1 MKIQFLGTAAAE
13 GVPALF
19 CQCETCRTAR
29 ELGGKEL
36 RTRCQTLID
45 GKLMIDFGP
54 DTYHHALVNG
64 FSLAEIPHYLI
75 THTHQDHLYPQEIS
89 MFGSGY
95 AKLPEDYPPFHFY
108 GSAETVEKISPY
120 VANVA
125 DRVKMHTLELFQPY
139 AIGDMQVIPLKANHG
154 TEMPFIFI
162 IESHGKRIL
171 YLHDTG
177 WLPEETEEYLYT
189 NRPHFDLIAFDCCF
203 GTWENRKSYGGHM
216 PFSQN
221 RQIAQRM
228 KEEGMIDDSTKL
240 VVNHFSHNAP
250 NVLYRDRAAY
260 EEYGFIMAHDGL
272 ELEI

>member
-1 MKIQFLGTAAAE
+1 MKIRFLGTAAAE

-19 CQCETCRTAR
+19 CKCETCRIAR
-29 ELGGKEL
+29 ELGGKEI

-64 FSLAEIPHYLI
+64 INLSNIHDYLI
-75 THTHQDHLYPQEIS
+75 THKHIDHLYPGDIH

-95 AKLPEDYPPFHFY
+95 AQLPQDNPPYHFH
-108 GSAETVEKISPY
+108 GSEESVEKIAD
-120 VANVA
+120 VVNHVA
-125 DRVKMHTLELFQPY
+125 DRVQTHVLEPFKTY
-139 AIGDMQVIPLKANHG
+139 EIAGMRVTPLKANHDG
-154 TEMPFIFI
+154 QMPFIYI
-162 IESHGKRIL
+162 IESDGKGVL

-177 WLPEETEEYLYT
+177 WMPEETEDYLYT

-228 KEEGMIDDSTKL
+228 KDEGMIDENTKL

-260 EEYGFIMAHDGL
+260 EQYGYIMAYDGM